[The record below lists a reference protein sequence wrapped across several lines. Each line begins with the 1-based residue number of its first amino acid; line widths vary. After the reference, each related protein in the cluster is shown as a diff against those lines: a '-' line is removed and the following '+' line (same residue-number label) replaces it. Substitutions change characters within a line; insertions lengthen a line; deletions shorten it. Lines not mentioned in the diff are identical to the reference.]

1 MRSPDC
7 SGMSSKTSHNAER
20 GGDYTTAP
28 IIPPVANVAAHL
40 RDAEFIRL
48 PKPKERCALTGLSRT
63 SLNELIENGSIR
75 ATKLRRKG
83 SQRGITLIHRESLI
97 QFLNS
102 MATGG
107 SL

>member
-1 MRSPDC
+1 M
-7 SGMSSKTSHNAER
+7 TSNQPNIAER

-28 IIPPVANVAAHL
+28 IIPPVANVAVLL

-48 PKPKERCALTGLSRT
+48 PKPKERCPLTGLSRT
-63 SLNELIENGSIR
+63 TINELIESGAVR
-75 ATKLRRKG
+75 ATKLRKKG
-83 SQRGITLIHRESLI
+83 RQRGITLVDRQSLL
-97 QFLNS
+97 QFLHS